1 MIYRRRASALH
12 AARAA
17 AGCAYCAALAIV
29 ALVSDHPLALG
40 AVLVAV
46 VGAGVFAGVGREMA
60 VGARLGVGLAVVLV
74 AINAL
79 VSRAGITVIARL
91 GELPVLGR
99 LDVTAEAVAYGAVQG
114 LRMLVVVECVVLY
127 SAAVDPD
134 EVLRLFRRVSL
145 RSALTATLATRMA
158 PVLARDGRRMA
169 EAQRSL
175 AAGRAPRGAVLRAV
189 TAGALDRSLDLAA
202 ALEVRGY
209 GSSRRPPPDRRPWS
223 RHDLAFAACAVA
235 LVGIALGARLA
246 GVAPF
251 DAYPTIALATGAPE
265 LALAAL
271 VLTLA
276 LAPFAARRGIGP

>member
-1 MIYRRRASALH
+1 MIYRRLASPLH
-12 AARAA
+12 AARAS

-29 ALVSDHPLALG
+29 ALTSDHPL
-40 AVLVAV
+40 VLVAALV
-46 VGAGVFAGVGREMA
+46 AVTGAGALAGVGAELAR
-60 VGARLGVGLAVVLV
+60 GARLGLGLAVALT

-79 VSRAGITVIARL
+79 VSRAGVTVVARL
-91 GELPVLGR
+91 GELPVFGR
-99 LDVTAEAVAYGAVQG
+99 IDVTAEAIAYGAVQG

-189 TAGALDRSLDLAA
+189 TAGALDRSLDVAA

-209 GSSRRPPPDRRPWS
+209 GSVRRPPPHRRPWS
-223 RHDLAFAACAVA
+223 RHDVGFAGCALALLAIAV
-235 LVGIALGARLA
+235 GARLA
-246 GVAPF
+246 GLAPF
-251 DAYPTIALATGAPE
+251 DAYPTISLSAGAPA
-265 LALAAL
+265 LALAA
-271 VLTLA
+271 VVVALA
-276 LAPFAARRGIGP
+276 LAPFAARRGIAP